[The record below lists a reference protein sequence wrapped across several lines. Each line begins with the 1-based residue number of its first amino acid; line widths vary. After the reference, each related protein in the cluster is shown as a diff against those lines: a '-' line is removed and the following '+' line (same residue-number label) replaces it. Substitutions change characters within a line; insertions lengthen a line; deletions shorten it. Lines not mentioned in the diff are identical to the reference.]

1 MENKY
6 VGCMGGTRRK
16 KKIMKKNKRKI
27 ITIYNIK

>member
-16 KKIMKKNKRKI
+16 KKIMKKNNKEK
-27 ITIYNIK
+27 

>member
-16 KKIMKKNKRKI
+16 KKIMKK
-27 ITIYNIK
+27 IKEN